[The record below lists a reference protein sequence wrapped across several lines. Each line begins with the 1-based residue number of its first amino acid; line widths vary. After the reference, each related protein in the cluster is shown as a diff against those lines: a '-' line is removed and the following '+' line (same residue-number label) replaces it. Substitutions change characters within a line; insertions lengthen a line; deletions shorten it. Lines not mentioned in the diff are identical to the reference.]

1 MATGI
6 PSQASLGT
14 SVLNSRPST
23 GPGVIESFTSALASD
38 LTTATE
44 KQQQQQQQQQHE
56 QPPPP
61 ALTILPATPS
71 ITGSAT
77 PSSPDVDGERP
88 CNATKNYAPGARPG
102 PEEVGEEKEK
112 EKEKE
117 TEKETEKEGDI
128 INNNDDPPFSTFT
141 RAQKTLVALA
151 ASLAALFSTLSS
163 FIYYPALTRVAED
176 LGVSLMLV
184 QLTVTSYLVV
194 AGVAPAFMGDM
205 ADRGGRR
212 PVYALMFAL
221 TVGANVGIALVRR
234 WAGLLVLRM
243 MQSAGSSGMYG
254 AAYGVI
260 ADIATIDERGSFVG
274 VLLLMT
280 DFATSLGPVI
290 GGGLTQAFGW
300 RAIFWFLAILTGSHF
315 VIMLLFF
322 PETQRKIVGNGSIK
336 PRGLIYQTVF
346 SLIRRRRRLR
356 FPNPFACLPVLANKG
371 SLLVILITAINYAVK
386 AALQT
391 SLDAQGSKLYGL
403 TSIQAGLVYLPSGVG
418 GGVGSYGAGKF
429 IDWNYRR
436 SVDRLRKEKGAEYDR
451 KSPEFPLEKTRL
463 RGIYVLSGT
472 TVAGI
477 IGYGL
482 TLKFR
487 WHIAVMLVMQLLTG
501 TATAAT
507 FTLCGTLL
515 TDLNMNRSAT
525 AQAAS
530 NLVRCLSA
538 GGAVAVLQPMVEN
551 LGPAGCFAVYASI
564 ISLGIPLAW
573 VLQRYGL
580 AWRKGQPTAA

>member
-1 MATGI
+1 
-6 PSQASLGT
+6 
-14 SVLNSRPST
+14 
-23 GPGVIESFTSALASD
+23 
-38 LTTATE
+38 
-44 KQQQQQQQQQHE
+44 
-56 QPPPP
+56 
-61 ALTILPATPS
+61 
-71 ITGSAT
+71 
-77 PSSPDVDGERP
+77 
-88 CNATKNYAPGARPG
+88 
-102 PEEVGEEKEK
+102 
-112 EKEKE
+112 
-117 TEKETEKEGDI
+117 
-128 INNNDDPPFSTFT
+128 
-141 RAQKTLVALA
+141 
-151 ASLAALFSTLSS
+151 
-163 FIYYPALTRVAED
+163 
-176 LGVSLMLV
+176 
-184 QLTVTSYLVV
+184 
-194 AGVAPAFMGDM
+194 
-205 ADRGGRR
+205 
-212 PVYALMFAL
+212 
-221 TVGANVGIALVRR
+221 
-234 WAGLLVLRM
+234 
-243 MQSAGSSGMYG
+243 MYG

-322 PETQRKIVGNGSIK
+322 PETQRKIVGNGSIE

-356 FPNPFACLPVLANKG
+356 DTEMMRGGERDGHENRAPAKTKTRLRFPNPLACLPVLANKG

-403 TSIQAGLVYLPSGVG
+403 NSIQAGLVYLPSGVG
-418 GGVGSYGAGKF
+418 GGFGSYGAGKF

-436 SVDRLRKEKGAEYDR
+436 TVDRLRKDEGAEYDR

-538 GGAVAVLQPMVEN
+538 GGAVAILQPMVEN

-564 ISLGIPLAW
+564 VSLGIPLAW